1 MNNYRNINSVEELK
15 TIYNINESIVVEK
28 KGDGKADENVKQTTF
43 LKDKLKVEYADLKE
57 VSKYLEIH
65 GDGPVLKT
73 IKNGVKLPVLVCKNG
88 RLKLS

>member
-43 LKDKLKVEYADLKE
+43 LKDK
-57 VSKYLEIH
+57 
-65 GDGPVLKT
+65 
-73 IKNGVKLPVLVCKNG
+73 
-88 RLKLS
+88 

>member
-15 TIYNINESIVVEK
+15 TIYNINESIIVEK

-57 VSKYLEIH
+57 VSNIFKHIIVFKIFISTTPFL
-65 GDGPVLKT
+65 
-73 IKNGVKLPVLVCKNG
+73 
-88 RLKLS
+88 